1 MQSFKSF
8 VAEQN
13 KPVEQG
19 KVANGVPCAVVN
31 WRRKSATQSVPAA
44 LIDWSHAPERLS
56 EKHDSAHAGG
66 HYGDISDWH
75 DEYDNDHIGHGGE
88 VHDHLV
94 KHDKGDEHDNS
105 VVNDYTR
112 DSSGLNRH
120 LYNSH
125 VDGEKHK
132 ENAGGIN
139 VKAMDKAVG
148 KTKLKHDLHTYS
160 GVTFNPGKLAKQ
172 HPEGHLHLPAFT
184 STSIDKETAHGFAT
198 GDENEEKH
206 VIHFHL
212 KKGQAMKYAEPHS
225 ENPGEHEVILP
236 RNTTWKLH
244 PRPDTY
250 EDNFGDPT
258 KVWHAHPVETTK

>member
-1 MQSFKSF
+1 MLSFKQY
-8 VAEQN
+8 VTEAN

-19 KVANGVPCAVVN
+19 RVVNGTPCAVIN
-31 WRRKSATQSVPAA
+31 WRRKGATAPNGVPAA
-44 LIDWSHAPERLS
+44 LIDFDRTKRVS
-56 EKHDSAHAGG
+56 EKHEGG
-66 HYGDISDWH
+66 HYGDLSDWH
-75 DEYDNDHIGHGGE
+75 EEYDNSHIGHGGE

-94 KHDKGDEHDNS
+94 KHDKGTEADNS

-125 VDGEKHK
+125 VDGEKHS
-132 ENAGGIN
+132 ESAGGIN

-148 KTKLKHDLHTYS
+148 KTKLKHDMSTYS
-160 GVTFNPGKLAKQ
+160 GTSFNPGKLAKA

-184 STSIDKETAHGFAT
+184 STSLDKETAHGFAT
-198 GDENEEKH
+198 GDENEHKH

-212 KKGQAMKYAEPHS
+212 KQGQAIKYAEPHS
-225 ENPGEHEVILP
+225 ENSGEHEVILP

-250 EDNFGDPT
+250 EDHFGQPT
-258 KVWHAHPVETTK
+258 KVWHAHPVENKQ